1 MSQLICNEV
10 LEQGAGETVTHAV
23 DFTNWLRKPLSWVP
37 GQAAAATLS
46 TLTSILEVT
55 TTDLTLSSKTIL
67 ASATVPRDRPDTEI
81 LAAHG
86 VSFKVSGGD
95 AGEKYAIK
103 IIVIDSDSNTWE
115 CYVRLQ
121 ITPAVTA

>member
-1 MSQLICNEV
+1 MSVLICNEV
-10 LEQGAGETVTHAV
+10 LEQGAGEAITHAV
-23 DFTNWLRKPLSWVP
+23 DLTPWLKKPEGWVK

-55 TTDLTLSSKTIL
+55 TTALTLGSKTIL
-67 ASATVPRDRPDTEI
+67 AADTVPRDRPDTLI
-81 LAAHG
+81 LANHG
-86 VSFKVSGGD
+86 VSFKVSGGT
-95 AGEKYAIK
+95 AGSKYAIK
-103 IIVIDSDSNTWE
+103 IVVVDSDANTWE